1 MEEPRL
7 APTADQESETM
18 LESLEFEEIRRVTS
32 AAAESVVDLHG
43 SMDKHEIDAAAVRA
57 MRNAL
62 NEMCVTGTVVIG
74 EGQKDNAPMFMHG
87 EKVGNLEGLEVDIA
101 VDPIDGTSLV
111 AKGKVGAVSLIAFS
125 PKNTMFNPEDNF
137 YMLKLV
143 TGYEA
148 ANKISLARPLL
159 ENLHII
165 AEAKSKR
172 LQDLVVTILR
182 RPRHEKLALELQALG
197 IKVRF
202 FDDGDVTA
210 AISTCL
216 PESQVDA
223 MIGIGGSPEA
233 VISAA
238 GIIAL
243 GGNIQCQ
250 IVSKRDIEFFTS
262 NPLDPLNLPIL
273 TKYDLIHS
281 NNVLISITGVSENE
295 LVKGIQHIDGKLVSD
310 TLIIGRLSKG
320 PLMLRL

>member
-1 MEEPRL
+1 
-7 APTADQESETM
+7 M
-18 LESLEFEEIRRVTS
+18 LESLIFEDIQRVTS
-32 AAAESVVDLHG
+32 AAAESVMSLHG
-43 SMDKHEIDAAAVRA
+43 SMDKNKIDGAAVLA

-62 NEMCVTGTVVIG
+62 NTMNMTGTVIIG

-87 EKVGNLEGLEVDIA
+87 EQVGNLQGPEVDIA

-111 AKGKVGAVSLIAFS
+111 AKGKTGAVSLIAFS
-125 PKNTMFNPEDNF
+125 PKNTMFNPEDSF

-148 ANKISLARPLL
+148 ANRISLNKTLL

-165 AEAKSKR
+165 ADSKSKR
-172 LQDLVVTILR
+172 IQDLVITILR

-197 IKVRF
+197 MKVRF

-210 AISTCL
+210 AIATCL
-216 PESQVDA
+216 PDSEVDA

-250 IVSKRDIEFFTS
+250 IVSQKDIELFTS
-262 NPLDPLNLPIL
+262 NPLHPLNLPIL

-281 NNVLISITGVSENE
+281 NNVLIAITGVSDNE
-295 LVKGIQHIDGKLVSD
+295 LVKGVKLQDGKVLSD
-310 TLIIGRLSKG
+310 TLIIGKLSKG
-320 PLMLRL
+320 PLMLHL

>member
-1 MEEPRL
+1 
-7 APTADQESETM
+7 M
-18 LESLEFEEIRRVTS
+18 LDSLELEEIRRVTS
-32 AAAESVVDLHG
+32 AAAESVINLHG
-43 SMDKHEIDAAAVRA
+43 SLNKNEIDLAAITA
-57 MRNAL
+57 MRKAL
-62 NEMCVTGTVVIG
+62 SDMNVHGTVIIG
-74 EGQKDNAPMFMHG
+74 EGQKDSAPMFMHG
-87 EKVGNLEGLEVDIA
+87 EKVGNLQGLEVDIA
-101 VDPIDGTSLV
+101 VDPIDGTTLV
-111 AKGKVGAVSLIAFS
+111 AKGKPGAVSVIAFS

-148 ANKISLARPLL
+148 ADKISLARPLP
-159 ENLHII
+159 ENLHVI
-165 AEAKSKR
+165 AEAKSKK
-172 LQDLVVTILR
+172 LQELVVAILR

-216 PESQVDA
+216 PDSQVDA

-243 GGNIQCQ
+243 GGSIHCQ
-250 IVSKRDIEFFTS
+250 IFSKREIELFTI
-262 NPLDPLNLPIL
+262 NPLQPIDRPIL

-295 LVKGIQHIDGKLVSD
+295 LVKGVRVHDGQMVSD
-310 TLIIGRLSKG
+310 TLIIGRLAKG
-320 PLMLRL
+320 PLLLHI